1 MNAPLFCAR
10 GLSFSVQG
18 RQLLRN
24 FDLAVQPGELVGILG
39 RNGTGKSTFLNL
51 ATGELQASSGSIE
64 LFAMP
69 LERHKVKALAGRRA
83 VLAQTTALAFDYS
96 VLEVV
101 LLGRLPHQ
109 TAGSVER
116 DHEIAMACLAKVE
129 MANAKDRGYLS
140 LSGGEQQRVHFARV
154 MAQIYDDGLPRMLF
168 LDEPTNNLDLRHQ
181 HQTLQWV
188 KEFTASGSAAVA
200 VLHDLNLA
208 AQYADRVVILKDG
221 AVLANGAPG
230 TVLTQA
236 IIQEAYDVQVTVSRH
251 PLKDCPLIA

>member
-1 MNAPLFCAR
+1 MNDPLFCAR
-10 GLSFSVQG
+10 SLSFSVQG
-18 RQLLRN
+18 KPLLSN
-24 FDLAVQPGELVGILG
+24 FDLDVQPGELVAILG

-51 ATGELQASSGSIE
+51 ATGELLASSGSIE
-64 LFAMP
+64 LFSAP
-69 LERHKVKALAGRRA
+69 LESHKVKALAGRRA

-109 TAGSVER
+109 HASSADK

-154 MAQIYDDGLPRMLF
+154 MAQIYEADRPRLLF

-188 KEFTASGSAAVA
+188 KEFTSSGSAAVA

-208 AQYADRVVILKDG
+208 AQYADRIVILKDG
-221 AVLANGAPG
+221 SILANGEPNS
-230 TVLTQA
+230 VLTQD
-236 IIQEAYDVQVTVSRH
+236 IIQAAYDVHVTVSRH
-251 PLKDCPLIA
+251 PHKSCPLIA